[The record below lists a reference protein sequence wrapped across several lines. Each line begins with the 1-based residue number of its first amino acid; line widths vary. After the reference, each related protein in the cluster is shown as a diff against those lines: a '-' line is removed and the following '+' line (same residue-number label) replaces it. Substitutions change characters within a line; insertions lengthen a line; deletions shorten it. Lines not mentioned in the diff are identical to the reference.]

1 MKREERNEK
10 EHLSDDTS
18 HTEGN
23 IQGYENIRTLV
34 DVLYEYIMCIACKV
48 LQFP

>member
-34 DVLYEYIMCIACKV
+34 DVLYEYIMCIA
-48 LQFP
+48 

>member
-10 EHLSDDTS
+10 EQLSDDTS

-23 IQGYENIRTLV
+23 IRGYENIRTLV
-34 DVLYEYIMCIACKV
+34 DVLYLYIMSIA
-48 LQFP
+48 